1 MVQRHGLY
9 HGVEVFVEI
18 DMPGHTG
25 SIQHSH
31 PELITAYNARPWST
45 FAQEPP
51 AGQLKL
57 NSPEV
62 HSLVRTL
69 LKDLIPRIVPYTS
82 IFHIGGDEINKE
94 CYRLDDTVRS
104 ADKAVIKPHL
114 QSFMVSIYVSLG
126 LMIPSSVEIAKPKH
140 FSDNV
145 TL

>member
-1 MVQRHGLY
+1 MVQRHSLY
-9 HGVEVFVEI
+9 LGVEVFVEI

-31 PELITAYNARPWST
+31 PEVIAAYNAHPWST

-57 NSPEV
+57 NSSKAHNFV
-62 HSLVRTL
+62 KKL
-69 LKDLIPRIVPYTS
+69 LDDIIPRIVPYTS

-94 CYRLDDTVRS
+94 CYRLDDTIRS

-114 QSFMVSIYVSLG
+114 QRFMVSIYVSTRV
-126 LMIPSSVEIAKPKH
+126 MIPPRV
-140 FSDNV
+140 DNRK
-145 TL
+145 TKALL